1 MAHRDEHLVLAQQGW
16 PEQARRVRPSC
27 ASYARG
33 RNEPLSNMA
42 SQIIEDD
49 LRAAPAVDRTT
60 TQTR

>member
-1 MAHRDEHLVLAQQGW
+1 VFAQQGW

-33 RNEPLSNMA
+33 RNEPLSKMA

-60 TQTR
+60 TQTL